1 MSTVV
6 LNFRNYISK
15 LNFKLLSYD
24 KLKYEH
30 DWESIEHSHPYSE
43 ILFVT
48 GGHGAFINNGNQRPL
63 SKGDIV
69 ITNPYV
75 SHTEISLPP
84 PSQPLEYIVISLD
97 EIYFTPEDAEEI
109 FSDRS
114 YIYNI
119 SAHWNEIE
127 NFLERIQ
134 QEINTEALL
143 WENAVLSIINELLI
157 LILRF
162 TNLNNLHTEGTMP
175 TTHSN
180 RIVWLVRQYM
190 EQYYAEPIT
199 LNMLAEKFY
208 INKFYLE
215 RCFKQIVGCTPLA
228 YLKNVRIDRAKT
240 LLLSTDFTISEISL
254 QVGFASASHFAKTF
268 QKVTGMTPSAFLR
281 APKCFTT

>member
-1 MSTVV
+1 
-6 LNFRNYISK
+6 
-15 LNFKLLSYD
+15 
-24 KLKYEH
+24 
-30 DWESIEHSHPYSE
+30 
-43 ILFVT
+43 
-48 GGHGAFINNGNQRPL
+48 
-63 SKGDIV
+63 
-69 ITNPYV
+69 
-75 SHTEISLPP
+75 
-84 PSQPLEYIVISLD
+84 
-97 EIYFTPEDAEEI
+97 
-109 FSDRS
+109 
-114 YIYNI
+114 
-119 SAHWNEIE
+119 
-127 NFLERIQ
+127 
-134 QEINTEALL
+134 
-143 WENAVLSIINELLI
+143 
-157 LILRF
+157 
-162 TNLNNLHTEGTMP
+162 MP

>member
-1 MSTVV
+1 MSTIV

-48 GGHGAFINNGNQRPL
+48 GGHGAFINNGKQRPL
-63 SKGDIV
+63 SKGNIV

-84 PSQPLEYIVISLD
+84 PSKPLEYIVISLD

-199 LNMLAEKFY
+199 LNIWNAASNKSSGARPSPISKTCASTAQKRCCSLPISRSPKFHC
-208 INKFYLE
+208 KSAL
-215 RCFKQIVGCTPLA
+215 RLH
-228 YLKNVRIDRAKT
+228 RT
-240 LLLSTDFTISEISL
+240 L
-254 QVGFASASHFAKTF
+254 
-268 QKVTGMTPSAFLR
+268 
-281 APKCFTT
+281 PKRFRR